1 LNQEFFAC
9 KDITPKIVQRYG
21 IHLLLV
27 LIPFAK
33 IKSFSESSKKKAKN
47 VFIKFGNL
55 GIF

>member
-33 IKSFSESSKKKAKN
+33 IKSFSESSKKKGSAAI
-47 VFIKFGNL
+47 VRG
-55 GIF
+55 